1 MLGVIAD
8 DVTGATDVAL
18 ALRESGLRTVL
29 YFGVPA
35 EDLEPPGG
43 HEAVVIAL
51 KSRMAA
57 PARAV
62 AESLDALRRLRGHGV
77 RQVYF
82 KFCST
87 FDSTADGNIG
97 PVLDALADALDAPAV
112 LLTPSSPRHGRT
124 QYEGQLFVHGQ
135 PLAESPMRH
144 HPVTPMTDSSLP
156 RLLRAQTDRPVALV
170 RWETVRAGAEAVR
183 TTMVDAAARGVRYL
197 LADALDED
205 DLHTL
210 GSVVASAPLV
220 AGAAG
225 LAGGLARTV
234 RGEAPD
240 ARDEDD
246 PMPAWPAAVLCGSC
260 SARTLEQLAALRALD
275 RPMHRLDPVA
285 ISDPAALADE
295 ALGWYDALAPG
306 MPRGAPVFHS
316 SVPPEELRATQRELG
331 AERAAAVLEEA
342 TGRIAAGLVRR
353 GVRRLIAAGGETSG
367 AVIGALGVT
376 GAWVGPAAA
385 PGVPWIR
392 PTSGPGIVLLLK
404 SGNFGGPDFL
414 ATASAPAPSPVLH
427 PHGRTEGARS

>member
-1 MLGVIAD
+1 M
-8 DVTGATDVAL
+8 

-29 YFGVPA
+29 YFGLPA
-35 EDLEPPGG
+35 EGLEPPGG

-51 KSRMAA
+51 KSRMAT

-62 AESLDALRRLRGHGV
+62 ADSLEALRRLRGHGV

-124 QYEGQLFVHGQ
+124 QYEGHLFVHGQ

-156 RLLRAQTDRPVALV
+156 RLLRAQTNRPVGLV
-170 RWETVRAGAEAVR
+170 RWQTVHAGAEAVR

-197 LADALDED
+197 LADALDEN
-205 DLHTL
+205 DLRTL
-210 GSVVASAPLV
+210 GRAAAGAPLV

-225 LAGGLARTV
+225 LAGGLARTA
-234 RGEAPD
+234 RGQAPD
-240 ARDEDD
+240 AYDEDED
-246 PMPAWPAAVLCGSC
+246 EPMSAWPAAVLCGSC
-260 SARTLEQLAALRALD
+260 SARTLEQLAALRALG
-275 RPMHRLDPVA
+275 RPVHRLDPVA
-285 ISDPAALADE
+285 TPDPAALADN
-295 ALGWYDALAPG
+295 ALDWYDALAPG

-316 SVPPEELRATQRELG
+316 SAPPEELRATQRELG
-331 AERAAAVLEEA
+331 AERAATVLEEA
-342 TGRIAAGLVRR
+342 TGRIAAGLVTR

-367 AVIGALGVT
+367 AVIAALRVT
-376 GAWVGPAAA
+376 GGWVGRAAA

-414 ATASAPAPSPVLH
+414 ATASAPAPPPVLH
-427 PHGRTEGARS
+427 PYGRTEGARS